1 MNIALLN
8 ERIVIQ
14 KNEVVVDEYGNHSNA
29 WTDYYTCHA
38 TVGGTS
44 ENAQKEAAGQT
55 VDDSN
60 ISFTVR
66 FCIKTAN
73 VDITGYRVV
82 FRGEVY
88 DIVAVDPMN
97 FKKTSIKFKCK
108 KVRR

>member
-14 KNEVVVDEYGNHSNA
+14 KKEVAVDEYGNHSNA
-29 WTDYYTCHA
+29 WTDYYSCHA
-38 TVGGTS
+38 TVSGSS
-44 ENAQKEAAGQT
+44 ESAQKEVAGQT

-66 FCIKTAN
+66 FCIKVAN

-97 FKKTSIKFKCK
+97 FKKKSIKLKCK